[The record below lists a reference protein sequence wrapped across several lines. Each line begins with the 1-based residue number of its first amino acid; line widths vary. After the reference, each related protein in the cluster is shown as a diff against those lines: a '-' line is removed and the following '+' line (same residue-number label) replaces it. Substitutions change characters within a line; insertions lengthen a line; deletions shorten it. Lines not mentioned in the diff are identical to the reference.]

1 MDTLLEL
8 RDLSVGYKTSR
19 GLARAARHIDL
30 RMQRGEAWALVGES
44 GSGKSTVALAIMGLQ
59 DKRHCEVSGEAVFD
73 GQDLLTMSGKELRD
87 LRGRRISMIFQDP
100 MTSLTPYLRIG
111 DQVAEP
117 LRRHMGLSKDEA
129 QQKAIELLADMGI
142 PEPEK
147 RAARYPHEFS
157 GGMRQRAMIAAALA
171 CGPDLLVADEPT
183 TALDVTIQEQ
193 ILLLVKRQLA
203 SRGMSLLLITH
214 DLGIVAGMCD
224 HVAVLYGG
232 RVVETGPVADIYASP
247 AHPYTRALLKAV
259 PRADTSSGSILYS
272 LPGQPPRPND
282 LPPGCVFEPR
292 CAHKKPECA
301 KAEPPLREDSR
312 GICHACLFELPPDA
326 KSAAESAT
334 RREIANAAILEIEDL
349 EVRYAAPRGLFSR
362 NSEDDVV
369 AVNGVTFEL
378 REGEILGLVGE
389 SGCGKTTV
397 LRSIPGLV
405 QPSRGQIRFEGKD
418 ILSLSTSERRQTLRQ
433 VQLVFQDPYA
443 SLNPRMR
450 VGDIVAE
457 PLVNF
462 GLCNWREARSRAAE
476 LLEQVG
482 LEPMWVAR
490 YPHEF
495 SGGQRQR
502 IGIARALALE
512 PKMLLCDEPVSALDV
527 SIQAQV
533 LNLLRELRDRL
544 SLSMLFVSHDLA
556 VVRQIADRVAIMNEG
571 RIVECDQAD
580 RVYESPQDVYT
591 KRLLAAIP
599 AMPHRGRPRQR

>member
-1 MDTLLEL
+1 MADPLLEL
-8 RDLSVGYKTSR
+8 RDLCVGYKTSR
-19 GLARAARHIDL
+19 GLALAARNIDL
-30 RMQRGEAWALVGES
+30 SMRRGEAWALVGES
-44 GSGKSTVALAIMGLQ
+44 GSGKSTVALAIMGLLE
-59 DKRHCEVSGEAVFD
+59 KRHCEVTGEAIFD
-73 GQDLLTMSGKELRD
+73 GKNLLTMSAKELRN
-87 LRGRRISMIFQDP
+87 LRGRRVSMIFQDP

-117 LRRHMGLSKDEA
+117 LRRHLGLSKAEA
-129 QQKAIELLADMGI
+129 HQQAVSLLADMGI

-157 GGMRQRAMIAAALA
+157 GGMRQRAMIASALA
-171 CGPDLLVADEPT
+171 CSPDLLVADEPT

-193 ILLLVKRQLA
+193 ILLLVKQQLK

-232 RVVETGPVADIYASP
+232 RVVETGPVSEIYARP
-247 AHPYTRALLKAV
+247 AHPYTRALLRAV
-259 PRADTSSGSILYS
+259 PRADASSGSALFS
-272 LPGQPPRPND
+272 LPGQPPRPNA

-292 CAHKKPECA
+292 CSAAKPECTSQD
-301 KAEPPLREDSR
+301 PPLRVDSR
-312 GICHACLFELPPDA
+312 GLRHACLFELPA
-326 KSAAESAT
+326 TTHAAGKSAAPSKIAES
-334 RREIANAAILEIEDL
+334 AILEIEDL
-349 EVRYAAPRGLFSR
+349 EVRYSAGKGLWAT
-362 NSEDDVV
+362 NVDDDVI
-369 AVNGVTFEL
+369 AVNGVSL
-378 REGEILGLVGE
+378 QVRQGEILGLVGE

-405 QPSRGQIRFEGKD
+405 PASRGQIRFEGQD
-418 ILSLSTSERRQTLRQ
+418 ILSLSRTDRRQVLRQ
-433 VQLVFQDPYA
+433 IQLVFQDPYA

-450 VGDIVAE
+450 VGEIVAE

-462 GLCNWREARSRAAE
+462 GLLGWKAARKRAAE

-482 LEPMWVAR
+482 LEPEWVAR

-556 VVRQIADRVAIMNEG
+556 VVRQIADRVAIMNGG
-571 RIVECDQAD
+571 RIIECDTAD
-580 RVYESPQDVYT
+580 VVYESPQADYT

-599 AMPHRGRPRQR
+599 TLPPAF

>member
-1 MDTLLEL
+1 MDNVLLEL
-8 RDLSVGYKTSR
+8 RDLSVGYKTGR
-19 GLARAARHIDL
+19 GLALAARHIDL
-30 RMQRGEAWALVGES
+30 SMRRGEAWALVGES
-44 GSGKSTVALAIMGLQ
+44 GSGKSTVALAIMGLLQ
-59 DKRHCEVSGEAVFD
+59 KRHSDVSGEALFD
-73 GQDLLTMSGKELRD
+73 GDNLLAMSARELRD

-117 LRRHMGLSKDEA
+117 LRRHMGLSKSEA
-129 QQKAIELLADMGI
+129 HAKAIELLADMGI

-147 RAARYPHEFS
+147 RAVRYPHEFS

-171 CGPDLLVADEPT
+171 CSPDLLVADEPT

-193 ILLLVKRQLA
+193 ILQLVKKQLR

-232 RVVETGPVADIYASP
+232 RVVETGPVSEIYARP
-247 AHPYTRALLKAV
+247 AHPYTRALLRAV
-259 PRADTSSGSILYS
+259 PRADTSSGSTLYS
-272 LPGQPPRPND
+272 LPGQPPRPNA

-292 CAHKKPECA
+292 CTDAKTECA
-301 KAEPPLREDSR
+301 AQDPPLRTDSR
-312 GICHACLFELPPDA
+312 GLSHACLFELPSVTHQAA
-326 KSAAESAT
+326 KSAT
-334 RREIANAAILEIEDL
+334 RSKIADSAILEIEDL
-349 EVRYAAPRGLFSR
+349 EVRYPGKRGLWKR
-362 NSEDDVV
+362 NAEDDVV
-369 AVNGVTFEL
+369 AVDGVSL
-378 REGEILGLVGE
+378 HVRRGEILGLVGE

-397 LRSIPGLV
+397 LRCIPGLV
-405 QPSRGQIRFEGKD
+405 PASRGQIRFEGQD
-418 ILSLSTSERRQTLRQ
+418 ILALSDKDRRQVLRQ

-450 VGDIVAE
+450 VGEIVAE

-462 GLCNWREARSRAAE
+462 GLAGWRDARKRAAE

-482 LEPMWVAR
+482 LEPDWVVR

-502 IGIARALALE
+502 IGIARALASE

-556 VVRQIADRVAIMNEG
+556 VVRQIADRVAIMNG
-571 RIVECDQAD
+571 GKIVECDDAD
-580 RVYESPQDVYT
+580 IVYESPKDAYT

-599 AMPHRGRPRQR
+599 CLP

>member
-1 MDTLLEL
+1 MDAPLLEL
-8 RDLSVGYKTSR
+8 QDLCVGYKTSR
-19 GLARAARHIDL
+19 GLARAARNIDL
-30 RMQRGEAWALVGES
+30 SMRRGEAWALVGES

-59 DKRHCEVSGEAVFD
+59 DKRHTEVTGKALFD
-73 GQDLLTMSGKELRD
+73 GDDLLAMSAKELRD
-87 LRGRRISMIFQDP
+87 LRGRRVSMIFQDP

-117 LRRHMGLSKDEA
+117 LRRHFGLSKDEA
-129 QQKAIELLADMGI
+129 NQKAIELLADMGI

-147 RAARYPHEFS
+147 RASRYPHEFS

-193 ILLLVKRQLA
+193 ILLLVKSQLA

-232 RVVETGPVADIYASP
+232 RVVETGPVAEIYDKP

-259 PRADTSSGSILYS
+259 PRADASSGATLFS
-272 LPGQPPRPND
+272 LPGQPPRPNA

-301 KAEPPLREDSR
+301 AEEPPLSTDSR
-312 GICHACLFELPPDA
+312 GSCHACLFELPPDA
-326 KSAAESAT
+326 EAAAESAK
-334 RREIANAAILEIEDL
+334 REEIANSAILEIEDL
-349 EVRYAAPRGLFSR
+349 EVRYAAPRGLWKH
-362 NSEDDVV
+362 NPEDDVV
-369 AVNGVTFEL
+369 AVDGVTLEV
-378 REGEILGLVGE
+378 RQGEILGLVGE

-405 QPSRGQIRFEGKD
+405 RASRGQIRFEGQD
-418 ILSLSTSERRQTLRQ
+418 ILALSPAQRRQALRQ
-433 VQLVFQDPYA
+433 IQLVFQDPYA

-450 VGDIVAE
+450 VGQIVAE

-462 GLCNWREARSRAAE
+462 GVCGWKKALARAAD
-476 LLEQVG
+476 LLDQVG
-482 LEPMWVAR
+482 LEPEWTAR

-556 VVRQIADRVAIMNEG
+556 VVRQIADRVAIMNGG
-571 RIVECDQAD
+571 RIVECAD
-580 RVYESPQDVYT
+580 SDTVYESPQDDYT

-599 AMPHRGRPRQR
+599 SMPA